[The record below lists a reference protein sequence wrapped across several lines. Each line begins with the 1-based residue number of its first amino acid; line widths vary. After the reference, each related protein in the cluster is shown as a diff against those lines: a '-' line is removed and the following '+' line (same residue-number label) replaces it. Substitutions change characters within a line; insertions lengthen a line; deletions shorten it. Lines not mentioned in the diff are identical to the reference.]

1 MHRGIRRKSIFEE
14 IIDYQVFLELLKR
27 ALEHYGCKIHA
38 YCLMTNH
45 IHLLLETGEQEVWKF
60 MKYLSG
66 CYAIY
71 YNHKY
76 LYSGHLFEGRYKS
89 CLVKDDTYF
98 LQTSRYIH
106 LNPVKARIV
115 EHPEEYPWSSYV
127 TMIGLG
133 DDKITQCRE
142 TLAYFPGNNM
152 NRYREFVEDFSHKY
166 IVQEQEIRKSI
177 GEDELWLPW

>member
-1 MHRGIRRKSIFEE
+1 
-14 IIDYQVFLELLKR
+14 
-27 ALEHYGCKIHA
+27 
-38 YCLMTNH
+38 MTNH

-98 LQTSRYIH
+98 QAL
-106 LNPVKARIV
+106 LK
-115 EHPEEYPWSSYV
+115 
-127 TMIGLG
+127 
-133 DDKITQCRE
+133 K
-142 TLAYFPGNNM
+142 
-152 NRYREFVEDFSHKY
+152 
-166 IVQEQEIRKSI
+166 VQEQASEDAGFVTDLYDSIRDYTVTNMGNDIFAKLLVASRNGI
-177 GEDELWLPW
+177 ADTQTVPGKGTEGENFDEYQIDENKLSEMIISMFYEKMD